1 MKAQRT
7 FQPVAL
13 AQFNRHKCWK
23 GLYQQPLYHNEPE
36 EVFLDSALSS
46 SAGHAGDSGDFAQ
59 SMSAGEVDLHVL
71 GLDDAATVFS
81 LR

>member
-1 MKAQRT
+1 VPSLTSTSVGKVCTSQGT
-7 FQPVAL
+7 FTL
-13 AQFNRHKCWK
+13 
-23 GLYQQPLYHNEPE
+23 QPLYHNEPE

-71 GLDDAATVFS
+71 GLDDAATVSS